1 MLKFNLDKRTH
12 LTPKVGRLLISEP
25 YLPDGRFFR
34 TVILIANH
42 DEDGTLG
49 FVLNQKPSSCPRILN
64 ADTNEPLFSNSSLQE
79 HLSIGGPI
87 NEHDFFVLHDQPD
100 LLGGHHIIEGLYLG
114 LTHYNNKNSDLFL
127 DEYILAHKKEALF
140 KLFLGSSGW
149 SVGQLEQELAAGS
162 WFVAEYNKDLIFS
175 TDFDAMWKQ
184 GIYSLGEEF
193 SFFASLPLHPQL
205 N

>member
-1 MLKFNLDKRTH
+1 MIEFNLDKRTD
-12 LTPKVGRLLISEP
+12 LAPAVGRLLIAEP
-25 YLPDGRFFR
+25 FMPDGRFFR

-49 FVLNQKPSSCPRILN
+49 FILNQKPDYCPNILN
-64 ADTNEPLFSNSSLQE
+64 ADTNEPLFSKESLAH

-87 NEHDFFVLHDQPD
+87 SEHDFFVLHDQPS
-100 LLGGHHIIEGLYLG
+100 LLGGHKMTNELYLG
-114 LTHYNNKNSDLFL
+114 LSKYNQTDQEFL
-127 DEYILAHKKEALF
+127 DEYIQHKQPDALY

-149 SVGQLEQELAAGS
+149 SVGQLEEELEAGS
-162 WFVAEYNKDLIFS
+162 WFVAEYNKELIFS
-175 TDFDAMWKQ
+175 TDFETMWKR

-193 SFFASLPLHPQL
+193 SYFASLPLHPQL